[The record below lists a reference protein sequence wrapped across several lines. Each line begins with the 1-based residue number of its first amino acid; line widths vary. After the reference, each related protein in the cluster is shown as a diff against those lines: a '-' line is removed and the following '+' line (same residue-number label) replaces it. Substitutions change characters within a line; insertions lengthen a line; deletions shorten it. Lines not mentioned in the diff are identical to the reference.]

1 MEERAIEEQ
10 QIAKA
15 RDKVRADLGRAAKAT
30 EQMRSGEDISEIAP
44 HLLGR

>member
-10 QIAKA
+10 QIGKV
-15 RDKVRADLGRAAKAT
+15 RDRVRADLGRAAKAT
-30 EQMRSGEDISEIAP
+30 EQMRSDEDISDIAP